1 MSNPYTKT
9 RFLISAGRCNQFPE
23 DLGQEVVFAGRSNT
37 GKSSVINALCHQK
50 ALARTS
56 KTPGR
61 TQTINFFEIAP
72 FLRLVDLPGYGF
84 AKVPKAQRQ
93 HWQILMECYFNQRH
107 TVRGIVLI
115 MDIRHPMT
123 DHDRLLL
130 DLSQHRR
137 FPVHI
142 LLNKADKLKR
152 GPALN
157 TLHEVGKE
165 FVNADVAIQLFSAL
179 KKDGLSQA
187 YAVMDR
193 WLRLV

>member
-1 MSNPYTKT
+1 VSNPYTKT
-9 RFLISAGRCNQFPE
+9 RFLISAGLCNQFPE
-23 DLGQEVVFAGRSNT
+23 DRGHEVAFAGRSNT
-37 GKSSVINALCHQK
+37 GKSSAINALCQQK

-61 TQTINFFEIAP
+61 TQTINFFQIAP

-84 AKVPKAQRQ
+84 AKVPKAHRR
-93 HWQILMECYFNQRH
+93 HWETLMECYFNQRR
-107 TVRGIVLI
+107 TVCGIVLI

-123 DHDRLLL
+123 AHDRLLL

-142 LLNKADKLKR
+142 LLNKADKVKR

-157 TLHEVGKE
+157 TLHRIGKDLTNAEVT
-165 FVNADVAIQLFSAL
+165 IQLFSAL
-179 KKDGLSQA
+179 KRVGLSQA
-187 YAVMDR
+187 HGVLDR

>member
-1 MSNPYTKT
+1 VSNPYTKT
-9 RFLISAGRCNQFPE
+9 RFLISAGLCNQFPE
-23 DLGQEVVFAGRSNT
+23 DSGHEVVFAGRSNT
-37 GKSSVINALCHQK
+37 GKSSVINTLCHQK

-61 TQTINFFEIAP
+61 TQTINFFETAP
-72 FLRLVDLPGYGF
+72 SLRLVDLPGYGF
-84 AKVPKAQRQ
+84 AKVPKAHQR
-93 HWQILMECYFNQRH
+93 HWQTLMECYFNHRQ

-115 MDIRHPMT
+115 MDIRHPLT

-152 GPALN
+152 GPALD
-157 TLHEVGKE
+157 TLHKVGKE
-165 FVNADVAIQLFSAL
+165 LANADVTIQLFSAM
-179 KKDGLSQA
+179 KKVGLSQT
-187 YAVMDR
+187 YGVLDR
-193 WLRLV
+193 WLQLV